1 MFYSKKTY
9 IILCCSILTSIIF
22 LSKNS
27 FSDTQKNL
35 PNIIFVL
42 TDDQRWDSV
51 GFMGQKIGKTPNLDQ
66 LASESSVFEKA
77 FVTSAICTPSR
88 TTYFLGQYERKHGVN
103 FNSGTALSKNAWK
116 LSYPML
122 LREAGYTTA
131 YIGKNHVPIGK
142 EGYAGN
148 IFKGSF
154 DFWYAGNKH
163 LGFYPKKRHPIFS
176 NSVHETQT
184 EILQQGA
191 QAFLDKS
198 THGKFYDTAK
208 EFLHQRDEKKPFCL
222 TLSLNLPHSYSVSR
236 MEQKIDDDELYKST
250 YRKEIKSIPLPPF
263 YVSKEALSQ
272 PKLPKELLLQ
282 ERRQK
287 SYDWVNTEIL
297 LRERLIR
304 TMQTVTG
311 IDRMI
316 GELRLTLK
324 KLNIHQNTIL
334 IFTSDHGLQYGE
346 FGLGGKA
353 LCYDTCLRVPLII
366 YDPREQGAKRISNLV
381 QSIDIAPTLLDFAGI
396 SIPKAMQGKSLLPLM
411 RSEKINWR
419 DAAFGENLWST
430 EYGNP
435 RCETIRTSDFRYIRY
450 FQNHNLNT
458 NILSKSTAQ
467 SYKESLT
474 STILGEPA
482 VYEEL
487 YHTSIDPYES
497 KNLINN
503 IDYKNKVKEL
513 RDICDDLV
521 RFAKGS
527 INQPPDT
534 VKLEI

>member
-1 MFYSKKTY
+1 
-9 IILCCSILTSIIF
+9 
-22 LSKNS
+22 
-27 FSDTQKNL
+27 
-35 PNIIFVL
+35 
-42 TDDQRWDSV
+42 
-51 GFMGQKIGKTPNLDQ
+51 
-66 LASESSVFEKA
+66 
-77 FVTSAICTPSR
+77 
-88 TTYFLGQYERKHGVN
+88 
-103 FNSGTALSKNAWK
+103 
-116 LSYPML
+116 ML
-122 LREAGYTTA
+122 LRQSGYTTA

-198 THGKFYDTAK
+198 THVKFYDTAK
-208 EFLHQRDEKKPFCL
+208 EFLYQRDEKKPFCL

-467 SYKESLT
+467 AYKESLT

-503 IDYKNKVKEL
+503 IDYNNKVKEL

>member
-1 MFYSKKTY
+1 MFYLKKNFLILSY
-9 IILCCSILTSIIF
+9 SILVSIILSS
-22 LSKNS
+22 NDS
-27 FSDTQKNL
+27 FSDKQKKL

-66 LASESSVFEKA
+66 LASESFVFEKA

-88 TTYFLGQYERKHGVN
+88 ATYFLGQFERMHGVN
-103 FNSGTALSKNAWK
+103 FNSGTALSKEAWQ
-116 LSYPML
+116 LSYPIL

-148 IFKGSF
+148 IFKESF
-154 DFWYAGNKH
+154 DFWYACNKH

-176 NSVHETQT
+176 NSIHDTQT
-184 EILQQGA
+184 EILQQGVE
-191 QAFLDKS
+191 AFLDES
-198 THGKFYDTAK
+198 THKIFYNTAK
-208 EFLHQRDEKKPFCL
+208 EFLHQRDEEKPFCL

-236 MEQKIDDDELYKST
+236 MEQKKDDDELYKSV
-250 YRKEIKSIPLPPF
+250 YREQIKSIPLPPF
-263 YVSKEALSQ
+263 YVSKKALSQ
-272 PKLPKELLLQ
+272 PKLPKDLLLQ

-287 SYDWVNTEIL
+287 SYNWVNTEIL

-304 TMQTVTG
+304 TMQTITG

-316 GELRLTLK
+316 GELRLILK
-324 KLNIHQNTIL
+324 KLNINENTIL

-353 LCYDTCLRVPLII
+353 LCYDTCLRVPLLI
-366 YDPREQGAKRISNLV
+366 YDPREQKAKQISKLV
-381 QSIDIAPTLLDFAGI
+381 QSIDIAPTLLELAEI
-396 SIPKAMQGKSLLPLM
+396 SIPKTMQGKSLLPLI
-411 RSEKINWR
+411 RSKKINWR

-435 RCETIRTSDFRYIRY
+435 RCETVRTSDFRYIRY

-458 NILSKSTAQ
+458 NILSKSSAQ
-467 SYKESLT
+467 AYKESLT
-474 STILGEPA
+474 STMLGEPT

-487 YHTSIDPYES
+487 FHTSIDPYES
-497 KNLINN
+497 TNLINN
-503 IDYKNKVKEL
+503 IDYNNKVKEL
-513 RDICDDLV
+513 RDVCDNLV

-527 INQPPDT
+527 INQPPAT